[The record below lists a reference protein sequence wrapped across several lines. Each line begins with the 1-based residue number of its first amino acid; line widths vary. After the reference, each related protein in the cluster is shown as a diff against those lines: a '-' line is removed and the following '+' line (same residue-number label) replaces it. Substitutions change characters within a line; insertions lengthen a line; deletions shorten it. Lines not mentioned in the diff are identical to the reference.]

1 MLPHQV
7 QFGGLAGG
15 GHDGRGQQGPG
26 GDPPLP
32 GIEPDDLVTPKRAAE
47 LLGIPVGT
55 VSSWITRYGIE
66 PLGKAGRWHVYD
78 FREIAAIEARP
89 RQPKIAA

>member
-1 MLPHQV
+1 MCPLPAV
-7 QFGGLAGG
+7 RRASCF
-15 GHDGRGQQGPG
+15 PG
-26 GDPPLP
+26 AVVVPPLP